1 MNLRS
6 IFAEGLWHNNPGLT
20 QLLGLCP
27 LLAVSNSLINALG
40 MALATLLVL
49 LSSNL
54 LVSLSRPWLR
64 PEIRIPAFVLIIAS
78 AVTFLEIA
86 MSAWFYGLYKVLGIF
101 IPLIVTNCIII
112 GRAEARA
119 SRVRPVE
126 AAWDALAM
134 GAGFGLVLI
143 LLGSLREIFGQG
155 TLLSNAHLIFGE
167 GARTWV
173 LSPLEGYDGI
183 LLLVLPPGAFLC
195 LGLLIA
201 AKNLIDL
208 RLALARKAPS
218 LPAGSAAAAR
228 A

>member
-1 MNLRS
+1 MKLRR

-49 LSSNL
+49 LSSNV

-64 PEIRIPAFVLIIAS
+64 NEIRIPAFVLIIAS

-119 SRVRPVE
+119 SRVKPVE

-134 GAGFGLVLI
+134 GTGFGLVLI
-143 LLGSLREIFGQG
+143 VLGSLREIFGQG

-167 GARTWV
+167 GARSWA
-173 LSPLEGYDGI
+173 LSLDGYEGI

-201 AKNLIDL
+201 AKNLIDM
-208 RLALARKAPS
+208 RLAALAQKAPS
-218 LPAGSAAAAR
+218 APGQSASAAR